1 MQRIPLE
8 PQKQITQLHIIV
20 TFLEKI
26 IFQID
31 KRLRQPLFLSLLAI
45 SFNFKPQS
53 ILPIHL
59 IYQHLPFSY
68 RCANAKC
75 AETSKQC
82 HFYALTNS

>member
-8 PQKQITQLHIIV
+8 PQKQITQLQIIV

-45 SFNFKPQS
+45 SFNFKPQ
-53 ILPIHL
+53 
-59 IYQHLPFSY
+59 
-68 RCANAKC
+68 
-75 AETSKQC
+75 
-82 HFYALTNS
+82 